1 MAPAPE
7 PMTPKTARMAS
18 FRSPYNQSLASVFS
32 QINLSVFEA

>member
-18 FRSPYNQSLASVFS
+18 FRSPYNQRLASVFN
-32 QINLSVFEA
+32 QMNLSVVEV